1 MRIRSRPVGAILAGG
16 RGLRIGGEKATVE
29 LHGKP
34 LICYPLEAVAQV
46 LSKVAILTKAGTRLP
61 PLSGVAVWVEPEN
74 PRHPLVG
81 ITQALA
87 LAGGRPVL
95 VCAGDLPFV
104 SPALIRR
111 LAKADPGR
119 APAVLA
125 CAGGAM
131 QPLLGCYQPRAL
143 DLLAAE
149 ARAASG
155 RLMDVVA
162 ALDPVLLE
170 VDDPDELFDVD
181 SPDDLLI
188 AAAMLD
194 RRRAAAPGG
203 TSSPRRY

>member
-1 MRIRSRPVGAILAGG
+1 MRLRSRPVGAILAGG
-16 RGLRIGGEKATVE
+16 AGLRIGGQKPTVE
-29 LHGKP
+29 LDGRP
-34 LICYPLEAVAQV
+34 LISYPLEAVGQV
-46 LSKVAILTKAGTRLP
+46 LSRVAILAKTGTELP
-61 PLSGVAVWVEPEN
+61 PLARVAVWIEPEC

-95 VCAGDLPFV
+95 VCAGDMPFV
-104 SPALIRR
+104 TPELVRR
-111 LAKADPGR
+111 LVKADPGR
-119 APAVLA
+119 APAVVA
-125 CAGGAM
+125 CSEDRM

-143 DLLAAE
+143 QMLSGP

-162 ALDPVLLE
+162 GINPVRLE

-181 SPDDLLI
+181 SPDDLLQ

-194 RRRAAAPGG
+194 RRRAAALP
-203 TSSPRRY
+203 PY

>member
-1 MRIRSRPVGAILAGG
+1 MRLRSKPVGAIMAGG
-16 RGLRIGGEKATVE
+16 QGLRIGGQKATVE

-34 LICYPLEAVAQV
+34 LICYPVAAVQAV
-46 LSKVAILTKAGTRLP
+46 LSRVAIMAKTGTKLP
-61 PLSGVAVWVEPEN
+61 ALPGVAVWIEPES

-104 SPALIRR
+104 TSELIKR
-111 LAKADPGR
+111 LVKADPGR
-119 APAVLA
+119 APAVIA
-125 CAGGAM
+125 CADERM

-143 DLLAAE
+143 KGLAGA
-149 ARAASG
+149 ARAGTG
-155 RLMDVVA
+155 RLIDAVA

-170 VDDPDELFDVD
+170 VEDPEELFDID
-181 SPDDLLI
+181 TPDDLLL

-194 RRRAAAPGG
+194 RRGVPVA
-203 TSSPRRY
+203 RRP